1 MKSYYL
7 CRIVALFLVIGLVP
21 LIVWY
26 SAFPMQVSDA
36 MISPST
42 YCWLCTYPTA
52 TKGNWGHINIAELIV
67 LIWCA
72 LLIIASALL
81 AFKVVVISNI

>member
-1 MKSYYL
+1 
-7 CRIVALFLVIGLVP
+7 
-21 LIVWY
+21 
-26 SAFPMQVSDA
+26 MQVSDV
-36 MISPST
+36 MISSST

-72 LLIIASALL
+72 LLIIVAAFL
-81 AFKVVVISNI
+81 AFKVLLHAISIQDHMTDSLFRHEM